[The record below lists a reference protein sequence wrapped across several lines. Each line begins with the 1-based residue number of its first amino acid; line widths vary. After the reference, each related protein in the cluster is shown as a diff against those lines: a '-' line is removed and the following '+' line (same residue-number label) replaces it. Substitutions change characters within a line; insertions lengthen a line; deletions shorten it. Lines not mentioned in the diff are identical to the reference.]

1 MSREP
6 FDESL
11 LTAYLDDELTHDE
24 RARVESALRESPKLT
39 KLLEEL
45 RIVRKLVTNAVRSE
59 EGKLIGGEAT
69 PSMEAPQASFTIKG
83 PWQSATVTRPSAPP
97 VIEAPRAVDP
107 ENVTAR
113 QQAYPTA
120 LVGAM
125 VLASLAATVLVGLFV
140 VSPWRSEE
148 RFEVAAASS
157 GRGYEEAI
165 ASVPANSRLSVEKSQ
180 AASSSNMESIGL
192 SSEATDVPVSNHLGA
207 ASDAL
212 IQLLAD
218 ASSLPK
224 DAPARES
231 SDASR
236 PADAPRFVFVLSSQA
251 DSVPSAD
258 AKDAVAASSAEP
270 TGSPSFTRAAPGI
283 GIGGVGGAVAGGVG
297 GGGVGGGGVGGGF
310 AGGSVAGGSVAG
322 GSVAGGSV
330 AGGKAESG
338 AMDRSTGG
346 AASGRGAAEPANA
359 PAFVQ
364 ETDARIEE
372 HDPGLK
378 QARKSKANEPNDG
391 WWALDALDRPE
402 PSQGLSSQLI
412 IEFRFPKDRVDQA
425 VLALR
430 KLGIVLPEGIL
441 ERDPSVQS
449 FVSEIDDSRKAM
461 YERIERRLVESD
473 KADDVE
479 SESIS
484 VPSPTKSD
492 IEPMQDQWRSIR
504 ILVRRTFTER
514 E

>member
-283 GIGGVGGAVAGGVG
+283 GIGGVGGAAA
-297 GGGVGGGGVGGGF
+297 GGVGGGGVGGGF

-322 GSVAGGSV
+322 GR
-330 AGGKAESG
+330 AESG